1 MVVKQFR
8 DILAKYHVEEIPTE
22 GVKFDPNFHHAV
34 MKVEDSGKEEGTIL
48 EVFQKGYK
56 IKSRV
61 LRPSFVKVAL

>member
-1 MVVKQFR
+1 MR
-8 DILAKYHVEEIPTE
+8 
-22 GVKFDPNFHHAV
+22 
-34 MKVEDSGKEEGTIL
+34 VEDSDKEEGTIL